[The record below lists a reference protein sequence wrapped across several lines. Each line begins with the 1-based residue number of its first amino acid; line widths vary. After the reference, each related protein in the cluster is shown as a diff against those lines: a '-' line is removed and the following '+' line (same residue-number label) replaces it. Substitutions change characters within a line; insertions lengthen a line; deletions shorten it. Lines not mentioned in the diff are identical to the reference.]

1 MGQHADVLRYLP
13 DPQDIDKLPR
23 QFLLNVAYT
32 LIQKPFA
39 DWVQGVCSERH
50 EKIAEKKDLFIQMDP
65 EVHRAFMASQA
76 VSSKSP
82 CRPWPSMTGASPLK
96 V

>member
-1 MGQHADVLRYLP
+1 MGRHGDVLRYLP
-13 DPQDIDKLPR
+13 DERDIDKLPR
-23 QFLLNVAYT
+23 QFLLNVGFT

-39 DWVQGVCSERH
+39 DWVHSVCSDRH
-50 EKIAEKKDLFIQMDP
+50 ERLAEKKDLFIKMDP

-82 CRPWPSMTGASPLK
+82 FQFCAPMS
-96 V
+96 